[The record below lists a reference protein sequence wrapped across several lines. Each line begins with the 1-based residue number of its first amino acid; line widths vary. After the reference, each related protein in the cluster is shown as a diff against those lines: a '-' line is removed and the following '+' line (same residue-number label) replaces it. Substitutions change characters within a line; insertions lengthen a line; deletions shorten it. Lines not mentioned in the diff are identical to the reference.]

1 MRTALQIGKLTPQER
16 LQKILRYR
24 AKRQMRNFN
33 RTIKY
38 QCRKSLADTRPRVRG
53 RFARDNEPG
62 SVMPH
67 ETKKAQRA
75 KAQPNSG
82 AATAAA
88 AATAAGAGGA
98 AGGRG
103 AAAAAAAAPFAPMQ
117 AGAVQA
123 PVPAPVMGHAAMS
136 IPAPGPA
143 MPSAASAMPAA
154 MMAGAAHAN
163 GGSMVYCVPA
173 PMQPPHGMGATHT
186 PPQAAMHSASEQSNA
201 DVADMARLYNAWSE
215 LPLDAPLQ
223 V

>member
-1 MRTALQIGKLTPQER
+1 MQVGKLTPQER

-62 SVMPH
+62 SVLPH

-75 KAQPNSG
+75 KAPRGSSADADATTAG
-82 AATAAA
+82 AGSTAAA
-88 AATAAGAGGA
+88 VPYAAMQAGRVQAAGPASMVGHRMAPVPGPANACPAAPFTPAA
-98 AGGRG
+98 AGGNNVAFG
-103 AAAAAAAAPFAPMQ
+103 MPTPMQ
-117 AGAVQA
+117 TDASS
-123 PVPAPVMGHAAMS
+123 HARTKQQ
-136 IPAPGPA
+136 
-143 MPSAASAMPAA
+143 SAA
-154 MMAGAAHAN
+154 
-163 GGSMVYCVPA
+163 
-173 PMQPPHGMGATHT
+173 
-186 PPQAAMHSASEQSNA
+186 HSAAEQSKA